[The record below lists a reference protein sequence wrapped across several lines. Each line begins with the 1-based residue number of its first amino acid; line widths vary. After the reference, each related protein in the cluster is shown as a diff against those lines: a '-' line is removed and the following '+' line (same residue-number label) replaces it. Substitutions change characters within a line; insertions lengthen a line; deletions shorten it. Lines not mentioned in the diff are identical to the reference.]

1 MELGRLQK
9 LKDNYGRT
17 IDYIR
22 ISITDRCN
30 LRCKYCM
37 PDGISFLPV
46 KEILTLEEIVEV
58 CKIGVELGICKVKI
72 TGGEPLVRRDC
83 VKLVRMIKAI
93 PNIEQ
98 VTLTTNGVLLKQY
111 AKELYESGIDGI
123 NVSLDTLDREKY
135 CEITGFDK
143 LSDVLEGIKEVQ
155 KYNIPLKINAVLR
168 KDAKEEDYLQ
178 LVELAKNQT
187 INVRFIE
194 MMPIGY
200 GKHMETISG
209 NELLALLEKT
219 YGTIEKDEKVHGNG
233 PAIYYRLPKFLGS
246 IGFINAI
253 HGKFC
258 KRCNRVRLTS
268 TGFLKGCL
276 CYGTGV
282 SIKEDLRSGNYD
294 KVKQLLENIIL
305 EKPKEHIFEQ
315 WEEITEQNEMVR
327 IGG

>member
-1 MELGRLQK
+1 M
-9 LKDNYGRT
+9 KDNYGRD

-37 PDGISFLPV
+37 PEGIEFLPM

-58 CKIGVELGICKVKI
+58 CKMGAELGICKVKI
-72 TGGEPLVRRDC
+72 TGGEPLVRKGC
-83 VKLVRMIKAI
+83 VELVRMLKEI
-93 PNIEQ
+93 PKIEQ
-98 VTLTTNGVLLKQY
+98 VTLTTNGVLLKKY

-135 CEITGFDK
+135 CEITGFDR
-143 LSDVLEGIKEVQ
+143 LSDVLEGMREVQ
-155 KYNIPLKINAVLR
+155 KYNIALKINAVLR
-168 KDAKEEDYLQ
+168 KDATEEDYLK
-178 LVELAKNQT
+178 LVELARNEKV
-187 INVRFIE
+187 NVRFIE

-200 GKHMETISG
+200 GKNTETLSG
-209 NELLALLEKT
+209 NEMLAMLERM
-219 YGTIEKDEKVHGNG
+219 YGTIEKDERVHGNG
-233 PAIYYRLPKFLGS
+233 PAIYYRLPEFVGS

-258 KRCNRVRLTS
+258 ASCNRVRLTS

-276 CYGTGV
+276 CYGTGA
-282 SIKEDLRSGNYD
+282 SLKEDLRSGNYD
-294 KVKQLLENIIL
+294 KVKEMLEMIIL

>member
-1 MELGRLQK
+1 M
-9 LKDNYGRT
+9 KDNYGRN

-37 PDGISFLPV
+37 PDGIEFLPM

-58 CKIGVELGICKVKI
+58 CKIGAELGIYKVKI
-72 TGGEPLVRRDC
+72 TGGEPLVRKGC
-83 VKLVRMIKAI
+83 VELIRMIKEI
-93 PNIEQ
+93 PNMKQ
-98 VTLTTNGVLLKQY
+98 VTLTTNGVLLKKY
-111 AKELYESGIDGI
+111 AKDLYESGIDGI

-135 CEITGFDK
+135 CEITGFDR
-143 LSDVLEGIKEVQ
+143 LSDVLEGMREVK
-155 KYNIPLKINAVLR
+155 KYEIPLKINAVLR
-168 KDAKEEDYLQ
+168 KDATENDYFE
-178 LVELAKNQT
+178 LVELARNEK

-200 GKHMETISG
+200 GKNTETISG
-209 NELLALLEKT
+209 NELLHILEKT
-219 YGTIEKDEKVHGNG
+219 YGIVEKDKRVHGNG
-233 PAIYYRLPKFLGS
+233 PAVYYRLPEFLGS

-258 KRCNRVRLTS
+258 ESCNRVRLTS

-276 CYGTGV
+276 CYGMGA
-282 SIKEDLRSGNYD
+282 SIKEDLRSGRYD
-294 KVKQLLENIIL
+294 KVKETLEAIIL
-305 EKPKEHIFEQ
+305 EKPKEHIFEK